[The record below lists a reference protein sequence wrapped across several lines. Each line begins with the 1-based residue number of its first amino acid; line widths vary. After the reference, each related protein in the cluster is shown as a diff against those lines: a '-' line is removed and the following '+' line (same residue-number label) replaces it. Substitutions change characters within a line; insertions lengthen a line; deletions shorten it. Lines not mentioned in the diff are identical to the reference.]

1 MSSREPTE
9 IMVAL
14 HVDRSGA
21 SPVLVS
27 IDGDSKKARWIGR
40 RLIESLH
47 QTGQTTKGTDRD
59 GHPVMLPIANL
70 TVPEWLA
77 INEGFV

>member
-14 HVDRSGA
+14 HVDRGGA

-27 IDGDSKKARWIGR
+27 IDGDNRKARWIGR
-40 RLIESLH
+40 RLIASLH
-47 QTGQTTKGTDRD
+47 VTGQTTKGTDRD
-59 GHPVMLPIANL
+59 GNAVMLPIANL

-77 INEGFV
+77 IKEGFV